1 MWVLIV
7 LEFGTY
13 VFLCT
18 YCQLNSIYIYY
29 IMSSLFYLYI
39 VKHEQPCGY
48 SKAIDDDEVSQ
59 ALFIH

>member
-7 LEFGTY
+7 LEYGTY

-18 YCQLNSIYIYY
+18 YCQLNSIYIL
-29 IMSSLFYLYI
+29 SSLFYVYI
-39 VKHEQPCGY
+39 IKHEQPCGY